1 MGGDAQDAH
10 VGRLLSGPCLLSPA
24 PLALIIVLLSRLLSS
39 AIQECWASVLNPLKV
54 FEAHLSVSFP
64 ILEEGSQRRYRVH
77 CLVFNPFRVT
87 RQSHIL
93 YR

>member
-1 MGGDAQDAH
+1 MGGDDQDAH
-10 VGRLLSGPCLLSPA
+10 VGRLLSGPCLVSPA
-24 PLALIIVLLSRLLSS
+24 PLALIIVPAAVCFSS

-64 ILEEGSQRRYRVH
+64 ILEEGSQHRHRVH
-77 CLVFNPFRVT
+77 CLVFNPFRIT
-87 RQSHIL
+87 QRSRIF

>member
-10 VGRLLSGPCLLSPA
+10 VGRLLSGPCLVSPA

-54 FEAHLSVSFP
+54 LEAHLSGSFP
-64 ILEEGSQRRYRVH
+64 ILEEGSQHRHRVH
-77 CLVFNPFRVT
+77 CLVFNPFRIT
-87 RQSHIL
+87 QRSRIF

>member
-1 MGGDAQDAH
+1 M
-10 VGRLLSGPCLLSPA
+10 
-24 PLALIIVLLSRLLSS
+24 ALIIVLVSRLLSS

-64 ILEEGSQRRYRVH
+64 ILEEGSQHRYRVH
-77 CLVFNPFRVT
+77 CLVFNPFRIT
-87 RQSHIL
+87 RQSHIF